1 MISYNDWLK
10 QVKLKHFING
20 AFVPSKGQDTFEVIN
35 PATETVIGL
44 AAKAN
49 QEDVELAVEAAR
61 AAFPA
66 WKNTD
71 AVDRCKIL
79 LKVSQLI

>member
-1 MISYNDWLK
+1 M
-10 QVKLKHFING
+10 
-20 AFVPSKGQDTFEVIN
+20 
-35 PATETVIGL
+35 IGL

-49 QEDVELAVEAAR
+49 QEDVDLAVSAAK

-66 WKNTD
+66 WRDMD
-71 AVDRCKIL
+71 AVDRGKIL

>member
-1 MISYNDWLK
+1 M
-10 QVKLKHFING
+10 
-20 AFVPSKGQDTFEVIN
+20 
-35 PATETVIGL
+35 IGL

-79 LKVSQLI
+79 LKVSQLIYKNREVLAYF